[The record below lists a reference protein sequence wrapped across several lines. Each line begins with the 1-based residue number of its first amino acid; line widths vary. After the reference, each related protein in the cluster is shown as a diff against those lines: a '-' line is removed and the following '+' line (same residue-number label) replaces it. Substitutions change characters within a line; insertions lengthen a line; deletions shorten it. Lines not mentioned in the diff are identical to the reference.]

1 MNILL
6 TISGLGMGGAENQVV
21 NLADKFASK
30 GHQVTIAYMLQPAL
44 VQPKNPSIKL
54 VWLGGTK
61 SPVGMLK
68 ALVNLVRLIKRIKP
82 DVVHSHMYHANIL
95 ARVARLF
102 AKMPR
107 LICTSHSNNEGG
119 KLRMLSYRLTN
130 WLADSFTNV
139 SDDAVKAFEQNGAVA
154 QGKMQAVTNGIDTDF
169 FQLSTQAR
177 QQLRSEFKLE
187 DKKVF
192 IAIGRFHEA
201 KDYPNLLNAFATL
214 VQNIPNA
221 YLLIVGDGE
230 LRADIED
237 QINSLALT
245 RCVTLLGIRRDIPQL
260 LSAADVYVMS
270 SAWEGLPLV
279 IGEAMAVEKVIV
291 ATDCGGTKQFICDA
305 GFLVP
310 PKDSAALAEA
320 MEKALQMSEVEAQEL
335 EKKARK
341 RVEELFSLE
350 AAALNWLEIYKYE
363 TE

>member
-1 MNILL
+1 MSNILL
-6 TISGLGMGGAENQVV
+6 TITGLGMGGAENQVV

-30 GHQVTIAYMLQPAL
+30 GHQVTIAYMLQPDL
-44 VQPKNPSIKL
+44 VKPKKPNVNL

-61 SPVGMLK
+61 DPVGMLK
-68 ALVNLVRLIKRIKP
+68 ALINLVRLIKQTKP

-95 ARVARLF
+95 ARATRLF

-119 KLRMLSYRLTN
+119 QLRMLSYRLSN
-130 WLADSFTNV
+130 WLADTFTNV

-169 FQLSTQAR
+169 FQLSAQAR
-177 QQLRSEFKLE
+177 QQLRSELKLE
-187 DKKVF
+187 DKKIF

-201 KDYPNLLNAFATL
+201 KDYPNLINAFAKL
-214 VQNIPNA
+214 VQSTPNTH
-221 YLLIVGDGE
+221 LLIVGDGE

-260 LSAADVYVMS
+260 LSAADIFVLP
-270 SAWEGLPLV
+270 SAWEGFGLV
-279 IGEAMAVEKVIV
+279 VAEAMACQRIAIGTDSGGVAQVI
-291 ATDCGGTKQFICDA
+291 GDA

-310 PKDSAALAEA
+310 PKDSAALAQAMIEA
-320 MEKALQMSEVEAQEL
+320 SNMSDKEAQEL
-335 EKKARK
+335 GEKARK
-341 RVEELFSLE
+341 RIIDHFSLD
-350 AAALNWLEIYKYE
+350 ATVAKWLEIYGVK
-363 TE
+363 

>member
-1 MNILL
+1 MKIIL
-6 TISGLGMGGAENQVV
+6 TITGLGMGGAENQVV

-30 GHQVTIAYMLQPAL
+30 GHQVTIAYMLQPDL
-44 VQPKNPSIKL
+44 MKPKNPSVNL

-61 SPVGMLK
+61 DPVGMLK
-68 ALVNLVRLIKRIKP
+68 ALINLVRLIKLTKP

-95 ARVARLF
+95 SRAARLF
-102 AKMPR
+102 AKALR
-107 LICTSHSNNEGG
+107 LVCTSHSNNEGG
-119 KLRMLSYRLTN
+119 KLRMLSYRLSN

-154 QGKMQAVTNGIDTDF
+154 LGKMQAVTNGIDTDF
-169 FQLSTQAR
+169 FQLSAQAR

-237 QINSLALT
+237 QINSLELSNN
-245 RCVTLLGIRRDIPQL
+245 VTLLGIRRDIPQL
-260 LSAADVYVMS
+260 LSAADVFVLP
-270 SAWEGLPLV
+270 SAWEGFGLV
-279 IGEAMAVEKVIV
+279 VAEAMACERIAIGTDSGGVAQVI
-291 ATDCGGTKQFICDA
+291 GDA

-310 PKDSAALAEA
+310 PKDSAALTQAMIEA
-320 MEKALQMSEVEAQEL
+320 SNISDKEAQEL
-335 EKKARK
+335 GEKARK
-341 RVEELFSLE
+341 RIIDHFSLE
-350 AAALNWLEIYKYE
+350 TTANKWLVLYNIK
-363 TE
+363 